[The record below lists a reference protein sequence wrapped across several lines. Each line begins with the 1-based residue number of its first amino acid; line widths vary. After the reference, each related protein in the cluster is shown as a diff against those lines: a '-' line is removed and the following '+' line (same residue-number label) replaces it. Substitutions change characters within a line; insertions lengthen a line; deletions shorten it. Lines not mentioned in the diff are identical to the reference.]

1 MYKRVSYYY
10 YRKATKKKI
19 FGPDYQDLNIRYNNL
34 DSVVVSSTD
43 IDIATFWSSKLTTFP
58 TLLKEERS
66 STSSLNMTALT

>member
-10 YRKATKKKI
+10 YRKVTKKKI
-19 FGPDYQDLNIRYNNL
+19 LGPDYQDLNIRYNNP

-43 IDIATFWSSKLTTFP
+43 IDIATCWSSKFTTFP

-66 STSSLNMTALT
+66 ATSSRW